1 MMEPQDLP
9 DQQDPTVLQ
18 APVISLQMQTPKGLA
33 HLLLLTEEL
42 RMVEYDIIILV
53 NQDTLEVWLTYL
65 RGSGIVLQRNQAAT
79 RLLFGVIQVQVD
91 ILSNI
96 LIWWYL

>member
-1 MMEPQDLP
+1 
-9 DQQDPTVLQ
+9 
-18 APVISLQMQTPKGLA
+18 
-33 HLLLLTEEL
+33 
-42 RMVEYDIIILV
+42 MVEYDIIILV

-96 LIWWYL
+96 LI